1 MKKNLAAAIL
11 IASVSASAGATE
23 LVIDN
28 ADGVYTTAVSG
39 PYIITGETGKA
50 VGSKFFDSDPLA
62 QQASFVKVVFS
73 FTAGN
78 NVYSSMSNS
87 GTQFSVASVSIKGNQ
102 IFGGNSTVGAVKL
115 LSGCPGGVCG
125 TTADTA
131 KAITEGADGIVRAK
145 ALLAG
150 S

>member
-1 MKKNLAAAIL
+1 MKKNLAVAIL
-11 IASVSASAGATE
+11 IASVSASAGAAE
-23 LVIDN
+23 VVLDN
-28 ADGVYTTAVSG
+28 AGGVFTTAVAG
-39 PYIITGETGKA
+39 PHIVTGETGKA
-50 VGSKFFDSDPLA
+50 VGSKFFDSDPAA

-78 NVYSSMSNS
+78 NVYSSMSNTS
-87 GTQFSVASVSIKGNQ
+87 TQFNVASVSTKGNQ

-125 TTADTA
+125 TDAA
-131 KAITEGADGIVRAK
+131 GAAALTEGNDGIVKAA

>member
-1 MKKNLAAAIL
+1 MKKTIAVAIL
-11 IASVSASAGATE
+11 ASVTASAGAAE
-23 LVIDN
+23 VVLDN
-28 ADGVYTTAVSG
+28 ADGVFTTAVSG
-39 PYIITGETGKA
+39 PHIVTGETGKA
-50 VGSKFFDSDPLA
+50 VGSKFFDSDPDA

-78 NVYSSMSNS
+78 NVYSSMANS
-87 GTQFSVASVSIKGNQ
+87 ATQFSVASVSIKGNQ

-125 TTADTA
+125 TTADEA
-131 KAITEGADGIVRAK
+131 KALTEGDDGIVKAK